1 MSSEHTTLEIKPV
14 NVLSRYLTV
23 AQMLMLPSIYLSFHY
38 AWNSGAAE
46 SLFAFLLVTTPIVA
60 TASLLSGIVALIRGK
75 DSRSLQKPDCNRLPL
90 IKVHITSGLF
100 SSSGTLLSLLLQ
112 RAMTEKSSVLPF
124 FLALAIYLFGSITFT
139 VTAFLLRLRNR
150 G

>member
-75 DSRSLQKPDCNRLPL
+75 DSRSLEKPDCNRLPL

>member
-75 DSRSLQKPDCNRLPL
+75 DSRSLQKPCCNRLPL
-90 IKVHITSGLF
+90 IKVHITSGLI

-112 RAMTEKSSVLPF
+112 RAMTEKSSVFPF

-139 VTAFLLRLRNR
+139 VTAFRLRLRNR